1 MIDLDKPVQT
11 RDGRKVLIYN
21 RNAGGDYPI
30 HGAIEYD
37 PDIYTAEMWGERGNY
52 STANRHYNDLVNV
65 PKKHLIWL
73 NIYNHARFP
82 RIRYGFASE
91 DDAIK
96 DRLKCGLAECLATI
110 PVEYYEGQGLGVTK

>member
-37 PDIYTAEMWGERGNY
+37 PDLCTAEMWGERGN
-52 STANRHYNDLVNV
+52 
-65 PKKHLIWL
+65 
-73 NIYNHARFP
+73 
-82 RIRYGFASE
+82 
-91 DDAIK
+91 
-96 DRLKCGLAECLATI
+96 
-110 PVEYYEGQGLGVTK
+110 